1 MRLIDADALIVTNDG
16 CQETTCRRCKNH
28 ITNCEELKDLI
39 RNAPTIEPERKKG
52 EWLDTGATPFT
63 NNEGQLIHEKMC
75 SKCASIAY
83 FRSVC
88 GIMIADNV
96 CPNCG
101 SDMRGDNNV

>member
-39 RNAPTIEPERKKG
+39 RNAPTIEPERKNG
-52 EWLDTGATPFT
+52 EWSTKNGELAIWDVCSECGRMVIHKAPFY
-63 NNEGQLIHEKMC
+63 N
-75 SKCASIAY
+75 
-83 FRSVC
+83 F
-88 GIMIADNV
+88 

-101 SDMRGDNNV
+101 ADMRGEKDE